1 MLSLMVACGVRGPDA
16 DSPVATAPAPTAATT
31 AATTTAAPPTAATTA
46 AAPPTAASTTAAP
59 PTAASPALP
68 TVASTCAAPF
78 VVPPPYP
85 ESWIDDA
92 AASPP
97 SALGPWPTR
106 AMAGPFATR
115 EAAAA
120 GCAEIARLPPAA
132 PFDAIVHCAT
142 GDRTRGVGPDNVA
155 EHRLLVHTARG
166 WWSQP
171 LVRDF
176 WPHDGDHEPR
186 VAYVRDL
193 AAGDHVGD
201 GGAEITAIAEDG
213 PGGGS
218 KTRRVILCGVGP
230 STTPACADVRVA
242 AGGPFHGA
250 GAVLYRLELAC
261 DGALAIAGWE
271 GGTPVRLVHGRG
283 RLAFP

>member
-1 MLSLMVACGVRGPDA
+1 MLSLIAACGVRGPDA
-16 DSPVATAPAPTAATT
+16 DSPVATAPAPTAPAP
-31 AATTTAAPPTAATTA
+31 APAPPTAAA
-46 AAPPTAASTTAAP
+46 LAPPTA
-59 PTAASPALP
+59 
-68 TVASTCAAPF
+68 ASTCAAPF

-120 GCAEIARLPPAA
+120 GCAEVAHLPPAA

-176 WPHDGDHEPR
+176 WPHDDDHEPR
-186 VAYVRDL
+186 VADVRDL

-201 GGAEITAIAEDG
+201 GGAEITAITEDG

-218 KTRRVILCGVGP
+218 KTRRVIICGVGP

-250 GAVLYRLELAC
+250 GALLYRLELAC

-271 GGTPVRLVHGRG
+271 GGTPVKLVHGRG
-283 RLAFP
+283 RLAFR